1 MILQKDWEDS
11 FMPPAVGA
19 DQHQLQSWLLQFWWL
34 QILWD
39 QLILMKLIWWN
50 FMKWILMKFNMDPI
64 LQDRS
69 LAYATSPNFRLNYF
83 FLRCRGTGP
92 IFLRTVFKHEYT
104 GFSLKLS
111 KLMVPNLPQ
120 IKVSKVKLIFRSLYC
135 FFYSCTADN
144 VKIVGANMSKNYGTS
159 PTLG

>member
-1 MILQKDWEDS
+1 
-11 FMPPAVGA
+11 
-19 DQHQLQSWLLQFWWL
+19 
-34 QILWD
+34 
-39 QLILMKLIWWN
+39 
-50 FMKWILMKFNMDPI
+50 MKFNMDPI

-111 KLMVPNLPQ
+111 KLMVQNFPQ
-120 IKVSKVKLIFRSLYC
+120 ITVSKVKLIFRSLYC
-135 FFYSCTADN
+135 FFYSCTAHN
-144 VKIVGANMSKNYGTS
+144 VKMVVANISKKLWDWAQIRLKILLNHENVQFGTG
-159 PTLG
+159 PIFLNKMGLVP